1 MSESQRDEIQ
11 ELINKNEPWQAELLT
26 QARKVIC
33 DTLPDVLEE
42 IKWRKP
48 SNPDGVPVWSLN
60 GIICTGEGFKG
71 KIKLTFAKGAKLDD
85 PRKLFNGSMGGNT
98 MRAIDLFEGDSLD
111 EPGFADL
118 LKKAVELNSSR

>member
-11 ELINKNEPWQAELLT
+11 ELIKKNEPWQAELLT

-33 DTLPDVLEE
+33 DTVPDVIEQ
-42 IKWRKP
+42 IKWHKP
-48 SNPDGVPVWSLN
+48 SNPDGVPVWSLK

-85 PRKLFNGSMGGNT
+85 PRKLFNGSLGGNT
-98 MRAIDLFEGDSLD
+98 MRVIDLFEGDSLD
-111 EPGFADL
+111 ESGFEDL
-118 LKKAVELNSSR
+118 LKKAVELNSSK